1 MSKGPEAQGT
11 LSPRGRK
18 PKRLEAQGARMKL
31 YWYIRLLYS
40 KMSER
45 KKENRNRNIKLPKFL
60 DSRRLNNTTS
70 LISICWFLKCIS
82 YNLFDINNLFH
93 GHCPI
98 LRCRLKKESGAYI
111 HFCPRVWWE
120 NSNGF
125 LKKLWLC
132 LLILNWKIDLRMSS
146 LASVIKNPVNQLFSS
161 KLQCRK

>member
-93 GHCPI
+93 GHCPM
-98 LRCRLKKESGAYI
+98 LRCFSMFKCSPKLKCSPILKFSPVHIVCPLPLIA
-111 HFCPRVWWE
+111 FCSREGCSDTRPTHWHWIYLSFV
-120 NSNGF
+120 S
-125 LKKLWLC
+125 LS
-132 LLILNWKIDLRMSS
+132 LLNCVTVSS
-146 LASVIKNPVNQLFSS
+146 
-161 KLQCRK
+161 